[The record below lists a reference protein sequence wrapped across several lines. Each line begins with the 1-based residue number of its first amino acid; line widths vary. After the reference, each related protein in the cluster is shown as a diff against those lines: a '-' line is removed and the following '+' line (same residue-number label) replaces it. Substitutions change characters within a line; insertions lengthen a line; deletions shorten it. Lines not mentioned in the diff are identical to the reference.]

1 MATFNNSG
9 IQERDKN
16 RTKQKK
22 DEKNKKET
30 NRNRI
35 VYLH

>member
-22 DEKNKKET
+22 MKRIKKKQTET
-30 NRNRI
+30 E
-35 VYLH
+35 